1 MKELNNEELKT
12 INGGGFDISGSILNA
27 ITNGMKTILEIGR
40 SLGTAIRR
48 SSTRGGICSI

>member
-1 MKELNNEELKT
+1 MKELKKEELYS

-48 SSTRGGICSI
+48 STNGGICSI